1 MWFWILSGVL
11 FAFGLGWWFGLPAK
25 FRNWRKLRERA
36 LFEDA
41 LKHLLAFEHR
51 GQQGTL
57 ESLAGRLGLSQ
68 KRLVELIAHM
78 EARGVLHSV
87 GGGLHLSPDG
97 KRWALQVVRA
107 HRLWER
113 YLADEAGVPMEQLH
127 GAAERAEHHL
137 SPERLDALEAQ
148 LGHPAHDPHGDPI
161 PGADAS
167 LALLVGVP
175 LTDWPLGET
184 AQIVHVEDE
193 PEVILKQILT
203 TGLRPGSIVR
213 VLESGPKGLILSD
226 GEQEHRL
233 APVLAA
239 NIQVADAPK
248 APERPAGLVRLADLK
263 EGEEAEVVAIDAQY
277 RGYGRRR
284 LLDLG
289 LTPQARVQPELTN
302 AFGDPRAFRVRG
314 SLIVLRKEQAA
325 QVWVRPGSRPSQ
337 GGPQAGALTA

>member
-1 MWFWILSGVL
+1 MVV
-11 FAFGLGWWFGLPAK
+11 LGWWLKAVTK

-51 GQQGTL
+51 GQRGTL
-57 ESLAGRLGLSQ
+57 ESLAGALGLSQ
-68 KRLVELIAHM
+68 KRMVKLIAHM
-78 EARGVLHSV
+78 EAGGVLHSA
-87 GGGLHLSPDG
+87 GGGLHLSPEG
-97 KRWALQVVRA
+97 ERWALQVVRA

-137 SPERLDALEAQ
+137 TPERLDALEAQ

-167 LALLVGVP
+167 VASMEGVP
-175 LTDWPLGET
+175 LTDWQPGET

-193 PEVILKQILT
+193 PAVILKQILT
-203 TGLRPGSIVR
+203 TGLRPGSIIR
-213 VLESGPKGLILSD
+213 ILESGPQGLILSD

-239 NIQVADAPK
+239 NIQVAAAPK
-248 APERPAGLVRLADLK
+248 VPERPANLVRLADLG
-263 EGEEAEVVAIDAQY
+263 EGEEAEVVVIDAQY
-277 RGYGRRR
+277 RGHGRRR

-289 LTPQARVQPELTN
+289 LTPQAWVQPELTN
-302 AFGDPRAFRVRG
+302 PFGDPRAFRVRG
-314 SLIVLRKEQAA
+314 TLIALRKDQAA
-325 QVWVRPGSRPSQ
+325 HVWVRPGSRPSQ
-337 GGPQAGALTA
+337 DDSQAGVLTA

>member
-1 MWFWILSGVL
+1 MAVVLSWW
-11 FAFGLGWWFGLPAK
+11 LGAVAK

-51 GQQGTL
+51 GQWGTL
-57 ESLAGRLGLSQ
+57 ESLAGGLGLSQ
-68 KRLVELIAHM
+68 KRMVELIAHM

-97 KRWALQVVRA
+97 ERWALQVVRA

-161 PGADAS
+161 PGADSSVAS
-167 LALLVGVP
+167 LGGMP

-203 TGLRPGSIVR
+203 TGLRPGAIVR
-213 VLESGPKGLILSD
+213 VLESGPEGLILSD
-226 GEQEHRL
+226 GEHEHRL
-233 APVLAA
+233 IPVLAA
-239 NIQVADAPK
+239 NIQVAAAPK
-248 APERPAGLVRLADLK
+248 APLRPAGLVRLADLK

-314 SLIVLRKEQAA
+314 TLIVLRKDQAA
-325 QVWVRPGSRPSQ
+325 QVWVRPDLRPSQ
-337 GGPQAGALTA
+337 GDSQAGVLTA